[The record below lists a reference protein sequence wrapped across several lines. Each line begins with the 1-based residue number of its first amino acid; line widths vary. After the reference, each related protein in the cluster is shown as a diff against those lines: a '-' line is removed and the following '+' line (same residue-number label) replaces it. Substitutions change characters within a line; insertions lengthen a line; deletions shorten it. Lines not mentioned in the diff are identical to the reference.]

1 MSFGR
6 LITFPIFIPLYIY
19 IYIYKRKILDTRGC
33 LDFVFFITHYSK
45 FVGPTHATLVWICF
59 QFLFPSLKTH
69 QNKLW
74 MSENENKKSKQ
85 SDDGIFV
92 NIFIWWAPFLCLVV
106 SLPVPMT
113 TNGSLLYQTIS
124 FLSFFFLFFLFLF
137 SSQATLLSPYPLAI
151 NTTHYSRSFGL
162 PLQLKLKSSF
172 RSVSISVSTVG
183 LVVSDCGLSSW
194 RHRRGSRLGIYGFIF
209 VCLREFVSVV
219 FGLWLRGGKI
229 WNLEWERE
237 KIWAMGK
244 HKNK

>member
-1 MSFGR
+1 MFGFCVFHHS
-6 LITFPIFIPLYIY
+6 LL
-19 IYIYKRKILDTRGC
+19 KICGSHTCYTC
-33 LDFVFFITHYSK
+33 LDLFSIFVSITQNSPKWVMDEWKWKQKIQTKWWWHFCKYIHM
-45 FVGPTHATLVWICF
+45 VGPISVPCCF
-59 QFLFPSLKTH
+59 LTCSNDYQRLSPLPDHLFSFFLFS
-69 QNKLW
+69 
-74 MSENENKKSKQ
+74 
-85 SDDGIFV
+85 
-92 NIFIWWAPFLCLVV
+92 
-106 SLPVPMT
+106 
-113 TNGSLLYQTIS
+113 
-124 FLSFFFLFFLFLF
+124 FFLFFLFLF